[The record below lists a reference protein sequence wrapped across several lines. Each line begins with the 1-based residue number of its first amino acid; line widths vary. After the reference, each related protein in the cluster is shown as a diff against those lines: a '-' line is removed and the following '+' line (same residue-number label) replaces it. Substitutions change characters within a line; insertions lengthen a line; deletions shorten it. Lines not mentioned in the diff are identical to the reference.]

1 MLNSDTLGIRDLAQ
15 QIAKWNQPQSIHDLD
30 GIEQKWQDD
39 RCQETIGI
47 YTLDDIA
54 SKTPCDAGVNGIED
68 IAGINGYF
76 EPEGTSFCSL
86 LSTRTLLENDLFL
99 ISRHDDSTTS
109 RKVTYKQLSGLIAK
123 DIINALNIKSMA
135 FEMKSRYAVSSH
147 NHDDIYS
154 HVEFQFNERYA
165 SCDVSQISTLGRIQ
179 VTSDYIDGDQSTV
192 YANIDLNPSNAQTST
207 ILSDMIMPKIV
218 IPYPPKPMIGTLR
231 FIGVQT
237 LSTIVSSN
245 NLILSSNNVNV
256 NPYDDTNKIRDDFDG
271 WVFPNGITM
280 PNIDG
285 QLSDAS
291 LIYTG
296 SPTADIVLPNVN
308 ANYFLKMNPSLR
320 KTDKSDLT
328 DIYYGM
334 METYPYNKSL
344 LAHAHNTP
352 EITMTGTPNI
362 LCVLIPYTTGSSI
375 EDAKIGEK
383 ALTSIAPDCGNTRF
397 CQNFGGTPDTFTEV
411 TSYIELAQT
420 SIGDITTGT
429 NSNEDTNEESYPP
442 YRLLPV
448 MMYIGGETR
457 SFYENLYA
465 KYHQSE

>member
-1 MLNSDTLGIRDLAQ
+1 MT
-15 QIAKWNQPQSIHDLD
+15 
-30 GIEQKWQDD
+30 
-39 RCQETIGI
+39 
-47 YTLDDIA
+47 
-54 SKTPCDAGVNGIED
+54 
-68 IAGINGYF
+68 
-76 EPEGTSFCSL
+76 
-86 LSTRTLLENDLFL
+86 
-99 ISRHDDSTTS
+99 
-109 RKVTYKQLSGLIAK
+109 
-123 DIINALNIKSMA
+123 
-135 FEMKSRYAVSSH
+135 
-147 NHDDIYS
+147 
-154 HVEFQFNERYA
+154 
-165 SCDVSQISTLGRIQ
+165 
-179 VTSDYIDGDQSTV
+179 
-192 YANIDLNPSNAQTST
+192 
-207 ILSDMIMPKIV
+207 MPKIV

-256 NPYDDTNKIRDDFDG
+256 NPYDDEGKIRDDFDG

-280 PNIDG
+280 PNVNG

-296 SPTADIVLPNVN
+296 SPTANIVLPNVN

-344 LAHAHNTP
+344 LVHAHNTP

-375 EDAKIGEK
+375 EDATIDKTN
-383 ALTSIAPDCGNTRF
+383 LTSIVPDCGTTRF

-411 TSYIELAQT
+411 TSYIELA
-420 SIGDITTGT
+420 
-429 NSNEDTNEESYPP
+429 
-442 YRLLPV
+442 
-448 MMYIGGETR
+448 
-457 SFYENLYA
+457 
-465 KYHQSE
+465 